1 MLEFLCG
8 AAGSGKTEEI
18 YRRAQQDAAA
28 GKSVFLLVPDQYSM
42 FAEQELISRLGL
54 SAQNKIQVLTFA
66 RLSNIV
72 FSKLGPLR
80 TRYIDKA
87 GKYLM
92 ACRAM
97 QLSEKELKFFARNI
111 NQPGFAGLIVS
122 LISEFK
128 RYGVTPEALE
138 ENAKATDNTPL
149 KMKLS
154 DLAVIYRK
162 FNESLEKEYSNAEDS
177 LAISVEKISQCD
189 FICGTVYVN
198 FFKSFTPVEYAAL
211 SEIMKKADL
220 CVALCCDSLS
230 FDSVVFS
237 SQAHTHA
244 KLCDI
249 AKSLNIPVSAPEF
262 LKGEFRFSKNAELRH
277 LRDNF
282 FSFRTP
288 CFNGKPD
295 SIHIVTPE
303 NRYAEVTQCA
313 RLIHRLCRTKG
324 YSFNDFLILTG
335 SMESYDLLIPSIFE
349 EFEINHFLDRKIK
362 LTDSPLMRMIISVLE
377 ILAYGFSYERVMTV
391 IRSGFWDI
399 SKPESDIFENY
410 ILAAD
415 ITHKDWNST
424 EPWQYNP
431 KESAFDMD
439 QINAVKAKVINPLLI
454 LCKMFSGRK
463 TIPEICSKLCKFL
476 NSLNLQQRVSTTID
490 QYIEQDR
497 IESAEQLHRTWN
509 SFVSVINQ
517 ISECMPDTYATFTEF
532 LSLFNAACGE
542 LTVGIVPPTQ
552 DKVMISEI
560 SRFRS
565 TGEKVVIVL
574 GVCDSSFPKSHSAE
588 GLISDAERNKLAASG
603 LILAPDAFSRQ
614 KEEQFLVYSV
624 LTTASEHLCLFSPLS
639 DKEGNNLG
647 SSSVIK
653 RIKALFPEIVLDNLN
668 GEDNLIESREN
679 AFYELSAR
687 LFEVDF
693 EIDRLK
699 PIWKNA
705 YAFFAQSPDYKSR
718 LEKFRQMH
726 SRRGLPT
733 KISAKTAEQL
743 YGKPLILSVSK
754 LEKYNSCA
762 FSFFMRYGL
771 LANERLLGG
780 LKETDTGS
788 ILHSVL
794 CDYFKA
800 NKDADFSQISRSDC
814 FSDIAALVD
823 KVAQDSGNSMFV
835 ASNFYSYM
843 MLRLKNIATSTAWK
857 LVKFYSQS
865 EFRPTDFEISFGRHG
880 KLPAYEI
887 STRHGEAYLEGF
899 IDRVDRAELG
909 GKSYISITDYK
920 SSEKGIDEVRIDAGI
935 TIQPLIYAN
944 AVTRSTD
951 AETAAMMYMQ
961 MTDPIIQS
969 DSTPTEQEW
978 ESSMS
983 AQIKIHGI
991 FLDEPEVILAF
1002 DKNPDDKKAEHY
1014 FTLDKKSLLLQSDME
1029 KKLKSAE
1036 ECAAQTADSIL
1047 DGNIDA
1053 EPPSIKGFDPCSYCP
1068 YSGVCSEE

>member
-18 YRRAQQDAAA
+18 YKRAERDAAA

-42 FAEQELISRLGL
+42 FSEQELISRLGL

-66 RLSNIV
+66 RLSNMV

-97 QLSEKELKFFARNI
+97 QLSEKELKFFARNTS
-111 NQPGFAGLIVS
+111 QSGFAGLIVS

-128 RYGVTPEALE
+128 RYGVTPESLE
-138 ENAKATDNTPL
+138 ESARLTDDAPL
-149 KMKLS
+149 GMKLF

-162 FNESLEKEYSNAEDS
+162 FNELVAEEYSNAEDS
-177 LAISVEKISQCD
+177 LAIAAPKISCCD
-189 FICGTVYVN
+189 FIQGSVYVN
-198 FFKSFTPVEYAAL
+198 FFKSFTPVEYTAL

-230 FDSVVFS
+230 EESSVFS
-237 SQAHTHA
+237 VQAHTHA
-244 KLCDI
+244 KLCEI
-249 AKSLNIPVSAPEF
+249 AKSLNIAVSAPEF
-262 LKGEFRFSKNAELRH
+262 LKEEYRFLHNAELRH

-282 FSFRTP
+282 FSFKTP
-288 CFNGKPD
+288 CFFGSPE
-295 SIHIVTPE
+295 SIHIVMPE
-303 NRYAEVTQCA
+303 NRYAEVTECA
-313 RLIHRLCRTKG
+313 RLIRRLCRTKG
-324 YSFNDFLILTG
+324 YSFNDFLVLTG
-335 SMESYDLLIPSIFE
+335 SMESYELLIPSIFE

-362 LTDSPLMRMIISVLE
+362 LTDSPLMRMIIAILE
-377 ILAYGFSYERVMTV
+377 ILAYGFSYERVMTI
-391 IRSGFWDI
+391 IRSGYWDI
-399 SKPESDIFENY
+399 SKTEADIFENY

-415 ITHKDWNST
+415 ITHKDWNSHDD
-424 EPWQYNP
+424 WHYNP
-431 KESAFDMD
+431 KESAFDME
-439 QINAVKAKVINPLLI
+439 QINSVKAKVVNPLLG
-454 LCKMFSGRK
+454 LLGMFSGRK
-463 TIPEICSKLCKFL
+463 TVSEICRNICGFL
-476 NSLNLQQRVSTTID
+476 NSINLHELVSTKID
-490 QYIEQDR
+490 LYISSDR
-497 IESAEQLHRTWN
+497 IEAAEQLHRAWN

-517 ISECMPDTYATFTEF
+517 ISECMQDNYATFTEF
-532 LSLFNAACGE
+532 LALFSAACGE

-552 DKVMISEI
+552 DKVMISEV

-574 GVCDSSFPKSHSAE
+574 GVCDSSFPKSHMAE
-588 GLISDAERNKLAASG
+588 GLISDSERNKLADTG
-603 LILAPDAFSRQ
+603 LTLAPDAYNRQ

-624 LTTASEHLCLFSPLS
+624 LTTGSEQLYLFSPAS
-639 DKEGNNLG
+639 DKEGNSLG

-653 RIKALFPEIVLDNLN
+653 RIKALFPEIAPIRINDE
-668 GEDNLIESREN
+668 EDLIESREN
-679 AFYELSAR
+679 TFYELNAR

-693 EIDRLK
+693 EVDRLK
-699 PIWKNA
+699 PIWKSA
-705 YAFFAQSPDYKSR
+705 YAFFAGNPEYKSR
-718 LEKFRQMH
+718 LERFRQMH

-733 KISAKTAEQL
+733 KLSAKTAEQL

-771 LANERLLGG
+771 LADQRLLGG
-780 LKETDTGS
+780 LKVTDTGS

-800 NKDADFSQISRSDC
+800 KKDADFSQINRSDC
-814 FSDIAALVD
+814 FSDIAVLVD
-823 KVAQDSGNSMFV
+823 KVAADSGNSMFA
-835 ASNFYSYM
+835 ASNFYGYM

-865 EFRPTDFEISFGRHG
+865 EFRPTDFEISFGKHG
-880 KLPAYEI
+880 QLPAYEI
-887 STRHGEAYLEGF
+887 STRHGEAFLEGF

-920 SSEKGIDEVRIDAGI
+920 SSEKGIDESKIDAGI

-944 AVTRSTD
+944 AVTRIEN
-951 AETAAMMYMQ
+951 AEPAAMMYMQ
-961 MTDPIIQS
+961 MNDPIIQS
-969 DSTPTEQEW
+969 DSVPTEQDW
-978 ESSMS
+978 ERSMS
-983 AQIKIHGI
+983 AQIKINGI
-991 FLDEPEVILAF
+991 FLDDPEVILAF
-1002 DKNPDDKKAEHY
+1002 DKNPDDKKAEH
-1014 FTLDKKSLLLQSDME
+1014 FVNLDKKSMFVQSEME
-1029 KKLKSAE
+1029 KKLKAAE
-1036 ECAAQTADSIL
+1036 ECAARTAGNIL
-1047 DGNIDA
+1047 DGHIDA
-1053 EPPSIKGFDPCSYCP
+1053 EPPDIPGFDPCSYCP
-1068 YSGVCSEE
+1068 YSSVCSEE

>member
-1 MLEFLCG
+1 MLEFICG
-8 AAGSGKTEEI
+8 AAGTGKAEEI
-18 YRRAQQDAAA
+18 YRRAQQDAAN

-66 RLSNIV
+66 RLSNMV

-97 QLSEKELKFFARNI
+97 QLSEKELHFFARNI

-128 RYGVTPEALE
+128 RYGVTPEILE
-138 ENAKATDNTPL
+138 ENANSTDDAPL
-149 KMKLS
+149 GMKLS

-162 FNESLEKEYSNAEDS
+162 FNELIEEEYSNAEDS
-177 LAISVEKISQCD
+177 LAISVSKISQCD

-211 SEIMKKADL
+211 SEIMKQADL

-230 FDSVVFS
+230 SDSVVFS
-237 SQAHTHA
+237 SQTHTYA
-244 KLCDI
+244 QLCEI
-249 AKSLNIPVSAPEF
+249 AKNLNIPVSAPEF

-288 CFNGKPD
+288 PFGKKPE

-313 RLIHRLCRTKG
+313 RLIRRLCRTKG
-324 YSFNDFLILTG
+324 YTFNDFLVLTG

-349 EFEINHFLDRKIK
+349 EFEINYFLDRKIK
-362 LTDSPLMRMIISVLE
+362 LTDSPLMRMIIAILE
-377 ILAYGFSYERVMTV
+377 ILAYGFSYERVMSI
-391 IRSGFWDI
+391 IRSGYWNI
-399 SKPESDIFENY
+399 SKNEADIFENY

-431 KESAFDMD
+431 KESAFDME
-439 QINAVKAKVINPLLI
+439 QINTAKEKVINPLLE
-454 LCKMFSGRK
+454 LSKMFSGRK
-463 TIPEICSKLCKFL
+463 TISEICSKLCNFL
-476 NSLNLQQRVSTTID
+476 NSINLHEKVSTAID
-490 QYIEQDR
+490 QHINQDR
-497 IESAEQLHRTWN
+497 IETAEQLHRTWN

-532 LSLFNAACGE
+532 LSLFNAACSE

-588 GLISDAERNKLAASG
+588 GLISDAERNKLAENG
-603 LILAPDAFSRQ
+603 LILAPDAFNRQ

-624 LTTASEHLCLFSPLS
+624 LTTASEHLYLFSPVS
-639 DKEGNNLG
+639 DKEGNSLG

-653 RIKALFPEIVLDNLN
+653 RIKALFPEITIDNPN
-668 GEDNLIESREN
+668 NDDDLIESREN

-693 EIDRLK
+693 EVDELK
-699 PIWKNA
+699 PIWKNS

-726 SRRGLPT
+726 SRRGLPA
-733 KISAKTAEQL
+733 KISAETAEKL
-743 YGKPLILSVSK
+743 YGNPLILSVSK

-814 FSDIAALVD
+814 FSDIAGLVD
-823 KVAQDSGNSMFV
+823 KIAKNSGNTMFA
-835 ASNFYSYM
+835 ASNFYGYM

-865 EFRPTDFEISFGRHG
+865 EFRPTDFEISFGRRG
-880 KLPAYEI
+880 QLPAYEI
-887 STRHGEAYLEGF
+887 STSHGEAYLEGF
-899 IDRVDRAELG
+899 IDRVDRAVLG

-920 SSEKGIDEVRIDAGI
+920 SSEKGIDEAKIDAGI

-951 AETAAMMYMQ
+951 ADAVAMMYMQ

-969 DSTPTEQEW
+969 DSVPTEQEW

-983 AQIKIHGI
+983 AQIKINGI

-1002 DKNPDDKKAEHY
+1002 DKSPDDKKAEHY
-1014 FTLDKKSLLLQSDME
+1014 VNLDKKSLFAQSDME
-1029 KKLKSAE
+1029 NKLKDAE
-1036 ECAAQTADSIL
+1036 ECAARTADSIL
-1047 DGNIDA
+1047 DGNIVA

-1068 YSGVCSEE
+1068 YSGVCREE

>member
-18 YRRAQQDAAA
+18 YRRAEQDAAA

-66 RLSNIV
+66 RLSNMV

-128 RYGVTPEALE
+128 RYGVIPETLE
-138 ENAKATDNTPL
+138 ENAKSTDDAPL
-149 KMKLS
+149 GMKLS

-162 FNESLEKEYSNAEDS
+162 FNELIEEEYSNAEDS
-177 LAISVEKISQCD
+177 LAISVSKISQCD

-230 FDSVVFS
+230 SDSAVFS
-237 SQAHTHA
+237 SQAHTYA
-244 KLCDI
+244 KLFEI
-249 AKSLNIPVSAPEF
+249 AKNLNIPVSAPEF

-288 CFNGKPD
+288 QFDGKPD

-313 RLIHRLCRTKG
+313 RLIRRLCRTKG
-324 YSFNDFLILTG
+324 YSFNDFLVLTG

-349 EFEINHFLDRKIK
+349 EFEINYFLDRKIK

-377 ILAYGFSYERVMTV
+377 ILAYGFSYERIMTI
-391 IRSGFWDI
+391 IRSGYWDI
-399 SKPESDIFENY
+399 SKPEADIFENY

-415 ITHKDWNST
+415 ITHKDWNSI

-431 KESAFDMD
+431 KESAFDMEH
-439 QINAVKAKVINPLLI
+439 INSAKAKVINPLLE

-463 TIPEICSKLCKFL
+463 TVPEICGKLCEFL
-476 NSLNLQQRVSTTID
+476 NSLNLHGRLSTTID
-490 QYIEQDR
+490 RYINNDR
-497 IESAEQLHRTWN
+497 IEAAEQLHRTWN
-509 SFVSVINQ
+509 NFVSVINQ
-517 ISECMPDTYATFTEF
+517 IAECMPDTYATFTEF

-588 GLISDAERNKLAASG
+588 GLISDAERNKLAERG
-603 LILAPDAFSRQ
+603 LILAPDAYSRQ

-624 LTTASEHLCLFSPLS
+624 LTTASEQLYLFSPAS
-639 DKEGNNLG
+639 DKEGNSLG

-653 RIKALFPEIVLDNLN
+653 RIKALFPEITTDNSN
-668 GEDNLIESREN
+668 NKDDLIESREN

-693 EIDRLK
+693 EVNKLK

-705 YAFFAQSPDYKSR
+705 YAFFADSPEYKSR

-733 KISAKTAEQL
+733 KISSKTAEKL

-762 FSFFMRYGL
+762 FSFFMQYGL
-771 LANERLLGG
+771 FANERLLGG

-814 FSDIAALVD
+814 FSDIAKLVD
-823 KVAQDSGNSMFV
+823 NVAKSSGNSMFV
-835 ASNFYSYM
+835 ASNFYGYM

-865 EFRPTDFEISFGRHG
+865 EFRPTDFEISFGRRG
-880 KLPAYEI
+880 QLPAYEI
-887 STRHGEAYLEGF
+887 STSHGEAYLEGF
-899 IDRVDRAELG
+899 IDRVDRAELSS
-909 GKSYISITDYK
+909 KSYISITDYK
-920 SSEKGIDEVRIDAGI
+920 SSEKGIDEAKIDAGI
-935 TIQPLIYAN
+935 TIQPLIYTN
-944 AVTRSTD
+944 AVTRSTSTQ
-951 AETAAMMYMQ
+951 AAAMMYMQ

-969 DSTPTEQEW
+969 DSVPTEQEW

-983 AQIKIHGI
+983 AQIKINGI

-1014 FTLDKKSLLLQSDME
+1014 VTLDKKSLFVQSDME
-1029 KKLKSAE
+1029 KKLKGAE
-1036 ECAAQTADSIL
+1036 ECAARTADSIL

-1068 YSGVCSEE
+1068 YSGVCGEE